1 MSTPHEEQ
9 LTPAYGSKRM
19 DRERENGYFWGGG
32 FALKY
37 WSLAFMTMGAALI
50 AAIVIKFDW
59 FGAIAGVISLFMG
72 YALSIGADLKDK
84 E

>member
-1 MSTPHEEQ
+1 M
-9 LTPAYGSKRM
+9 
-19 DRERENGYFWGGG
+19 N
-32 FALKY
+32 Y
-37 WSLAFMTMGAALI
+37 WSMAFMGMGVTLI
-50 AAIVIKFDW
+50 AAVVIKFDW